1 MNFAKVFKNRIM
13 DIKTNWQLIRK
24 HFNKSFKT
32 SLSVSIATV
41 DKDNKPTV
49 TPIGT
54 VFLNKDQ
61 TGFYFEKFPEK
72 IPENIKTNKSICVL
86 AVNSSKWFWIKALY
100 KLRFNDYPAIRL
112 YGELG
117 EKRKATEI
125 EISRLNR
132 RMRTTKGLKG
142 NTYLWGKMDF
152 VREIKFTKAEG
163 VNIGKMT
170 SELL

>member
-1 MNFAKVFKNRIM
+1 ME
-13 DIKTNWQLIRK
+13 IKENWQLIK
-24 HFNKSFKT
+24 NHFNLSFKT
-32 SLSVSIATV
+32 SLSVSIASV

-61 TGFYFEKFPEK
+61 TGFYFEKFPKK
-72 IPENIKTNKSICVL
+72 IPENAKTNKNICVL

-100 KLRFNDYPAIRL
+100 KLKFETYPAIRL

-117 EKRKATEI
+117 EKRKASEI
-125 EISRLNR
+125 EILRLNR

-142 NTYLWGKMDF
+142 NTYLWGDMDF
-152 VREIKFTKAEG
+152 VREMKFTKAEG
-163 VNIGKMT
+163 IHIGKMT
-170 SELL
+170 ENLS

>member
-1 MNFAKVFKNRIM
+1 M
-13 DIKTNWQLIRK
+13 DIIENWQLIK
-24 HFNKSFKT
+24 NHFNLSFKT
-32 SLSVSIATV
+32 SLSVSIASV

-61 TGFYFEKFPEK
+61 TGFYFEKFPKK
-72 IPENIKTNKSICVL
+72 IPQNAKANKNICVL

-100 KLRFNDYPAIRL
+100 KLKFETYPAIRL

-117 EKRKATEI
+117 EKRKASEI

-142 NTYLWGKMDF
+142 NTYLWGDMDF
-152 VREIKFTKAEG
+152 VREMKFTKAEG
-163 VNIGKMT
+163 IHIGKMT
-170 SELL
+170 KNLS

>member
-1 MNFAKVFKNRIM
+1 M
-13 DIKTNWQLIRK
+13 DIKANWKLIKK

-32 SLSVSIATV
+32 SLSVSVASV

-61 TGFYFEKFPEK
+61 TGFYFEKFPKK
-72 IPENIKTNKSICVL
+72 IPENAKLNKNICVL

-100 KLRFNDYPAIRL
+100 KLKFNAYPAIRL

-117 EKRKATEI
+117 EKRKATDV

-132 RMRTTKGLKG
+132 RMRTTKRLKG
-142 NTYLWGKMDF
+142 NKYLWGKMEF
-152 VREIKFTKAEG
+152 VREIKFIKAEG
-163 VNIGKMT
+163 INIGKMT
-170 SELL
+170 IELL

>member
-1 MNFAKVFKNRIM
+1 M
-13 DIKTNWQLIRK
+13 DIKANWNLIKK

-32 SLSVSIATV
+32 SLSVSIASV
-41 DKDNKPTV
+41 DNDNKPTV

-61 TGFYFEKFPEK
+61 TGFYFEKFPKK
-72 IPENIKTNKSICVL
+72 IPKNAKTNKNICVL
-86 AVNSSKWFWIKALY
+86 GVNSSKWFWIKSLY
-100 KLRFNDYPAIRL
+100 KLKFNSYPAIRL

-117 EKRKATEI
+117 DKRKATEI

-142 NTYLWGKMDF
+142 NTYIWDNMEF
-152 VREIKFTKAEG
+152 VREMKFTKAEG
-163 VNIGKMT
+163 INIGKMT
-170 SELL
+170 TELL

>member
-1 MNFAKVFKNRIM
+1 M
-13 DIKTNWQLIRK
+13 DIKLNWRLIRI

-32 SLSVSIATV
+32 SLCVSIATI
-41 DKDNKPTV
+41 DKDNKPTI

-61 TGFYFEKFPEK
+61 TGIYFEKFAKK
-72 IPENIKTNKSICVL
+72 IPENTKTNKSICVL

-100 KLRFNDYPAIRL
+100 NLKFNTYPAIRL

-117 EKRKATEI
+117 EKRRATEI

-132 RMRTTKGLKG
+132 RMKATKGLKG
-142 NTYLWGKMDF
+142 NAYLWKKMEY
-152 VREIKFTKAEG
+152 VREMKFDKAESI
-163 VNIGKMT
+163 NIGKMT
-170 SELL
+170 NHL

>member
-1 MNFAKVFKNRIM
+1 M
-13 DIKTNWQLIRK
+13 DIKANWNLIRK

-32 SLSVSIATV
+32 SLSVSIASV

-61 TGFYFEKFPEK
+61 TGFYFEKFPKK
-72 IPENIKTNKSICVL
+72 IPKNAKTNKNICVL
-86 AVNSSKWFWIKALY
+86 GVNSSKWFWIKSLY
-100 KLRFNDYPAIRL
+100 KLKFNSYPAIRL
-112 YGELG
+112 CGELG
-117 EKRKATEI
+117 DKRKATEI

-142 NTYLWGKMDF
+142 NTYIWDNMEF
-152 VREIKFTKAEG
+152 VREMKFTKAEG
-163 VNIGKMT
+163 INIGKMT
-170 SELL
+170 TELL